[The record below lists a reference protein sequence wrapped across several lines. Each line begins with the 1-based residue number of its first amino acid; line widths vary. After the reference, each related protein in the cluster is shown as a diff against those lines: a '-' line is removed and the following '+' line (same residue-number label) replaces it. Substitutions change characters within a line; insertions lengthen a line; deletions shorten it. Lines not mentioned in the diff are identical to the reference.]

1 MSRLYQV
8 TWKDTTQTEIFYDGY
23 TAKCF
28 AEATGGYV
36 TVIYG

>member
-8 TWKDTTQTEIFYDGY
+8 TWRDTAQTEIFYDAY
-23 TAKCF
+23 MAKCF
-28 AEATGGYV
+28 AEATGGCV